1 MRGFRAGA
9 LNAIESRSGVVRR
22 RAPLGEHRPDAESCL
37 VRLGRSICA
46 VDRRT
51 PTVSELVRRAVEV
64 SDPEGRDPALG
75 RLEEQLEDD
84 DEPVTA
90 VENLE
95 ERLALAAE
103 GADYEDENP
112 AVAVA
117 TAVVLYLASKQGQ
130 ESYDRDP
137 SELRRLAVRAGWH
150 GDPPSYVAD
159 WLGER

>member
-1 MRGFRAGA
+1 MP
-9 LNAIESRSGVVRR
+9 SRSPGAV
-22 RAPLGEHRPDAESCL
+22 
-37 VRLGRSICA
+37 GRSICA

-64 SDPEGRDPALG
+64 SDPDGRDPALG
-75 RLEEQLEDD
+75 QLEEQLEDD

-130 ESYDRDP
+130 ASYDRDP
-137 SELRRLAVRAGWH
+137 SELRRLAVRAEWH

>member
-1 MRGFRAGA
+1 M
-9 LNAIESRSGVVRR
+9 
-22 RAPLGEHRPDAESCL
+22 
-37 VRLGRSICA
+37 RLGRSIRA

-51 PTVSELVRRAVEV
+51 PSVSELVRRAVEV

-75 RLEEQLEDD
+75 RLEQQLEDD

-90 VENLE
+90 VGNLE

-103 GADYEDENP
+103 GADYDAGDP

-117 TAVVLYLASKQGQ
+117 S
-130 ESYDRDP
+130 S
-137 SELRRLAVRAGWH
+137 
-150 GDPPSYVAD
+150 VAD

>member
-1 MRGFRAGA
+1 M
-9 LNAIESRSGVVRR
+9 
-22 RAPLGEHRPDAESCL
+22 
-37 VRLGRSICA
+37 
-46 VDRRT
+46 DRRT

-64 SDPEGRDPALG
+64 SDPDGRDPALG

-103 GADYEDENP
+103 GADYDAEDP

-117 TAVVLYLASKQGQ
+117 SAVVLYLASKGGQ
-130 ESYDRDP
+130 ASYDRDP
-137 SELRRLAVRAGWH
+137 GELVRLAVRAQWH
-150 GDPPSYVAD
+150 GDPPTYVAE
-159 WLGER
+159 WLGDRLT

>member
-1 MRGFRAGA
+1 
-9 LNAIESRSGVVRR
+9 
-22 RAPLGEHRPDAESCL
+22 
-37 VRLGRSICA
+37 

-64 SDPEGRDPALG
+64 CDPEGRDPALG
-75 RLEEQLEDD
+75 QLERALEDD

-103 GADYEDENP
+103 GADYEVEDP

-117 TAVVLYLASKQGQ
+117 SAVVLYLEAKGGQ
-130 ESYDRDP
+130 ASYDRDP
-137 SELRRLAVRAGWH
+137 SELIRLAVRAQWRGN
-150 GDPPSYVAD
+150 PPDYVAD
-159 WLGER
+159 WLAER